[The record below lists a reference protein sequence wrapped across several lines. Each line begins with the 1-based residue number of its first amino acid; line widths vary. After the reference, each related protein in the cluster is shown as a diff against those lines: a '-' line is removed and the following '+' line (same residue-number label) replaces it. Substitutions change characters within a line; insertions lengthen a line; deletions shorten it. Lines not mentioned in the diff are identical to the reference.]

1 MQTDSF
7 CSISLRGEKFAH
19 IYSGKRIYSFK
30 WFLSVQLLRI
40 WWRSLT
46 VWSWINLAKDWQRRF
61 NFCTLIR
68 YIVFHLWRQKML
80 QRCQKTC
87 FCNQLRYFRFG
98 SIHNLL
104 ECRQQILLK
113 EMACKRRSSVHHRS
127 DKTVAF
133 FLILCQNVRGFSTI
147 SWSKKKLVVTIDQKT
162 CKRLLICGLE
172 CIPCPVFGLCCMYRF
187 SFAVVLQQ
195 LVFWLSSN
203 LQNSNLTYFS

>member
-7 CSISLRGEKFAH
+7 CSFSLRGEKFAH

-30 WFLSVQLLRI
+30 WFLSVQHLRI

-46 VWSWINLAKDWQRRF
+46 VWRWINLAKDWQRRF

-80 QRCQKTC
+80 QRCQKSC

-104 ECRQQILLK
+104 ECRKQILLK
-113 EMACKRRSSVHHRS
+113 EMACKRRSWVEQKRGKSVAVCEIFKIHVQKS
-127 DKTVAF
+127 SIEDP
-133 FLILCQNVRGFSTI
+133 CTI
-147 SWSKKKLVVTIDQKT
+147 CLSVFNRFCWKKWRAKGVP
-162 CKRLLICGLE
+162 G
-172 CIPCPVFGLCCMYRF
+172 
-187 SFAVVLQQ
+187 
-195 LVFWLSSN
+195 
-203 LQNSNLTYFS
+203 